1 MKLKKFLKK
10 FCIKDGS
17 LVTIVNYENGESI
30 ETNLPPTLVLTKYHN
45 AYTDPTMVD
54 ILSMDVKSI
63 YADIGGRLVIR
74 VKKADPKENIPEEND
89 KAEKALHTS
98 AKVKGTVVKKKKKN
112 KFKKKDKEKQNT
124 EKSETAK

>member
-45 AYTDPTMVD
+45 AHTDPAMVD
-54 ILSMDVKSI
+54 ILSMNVKSI
-63 YADIGGRLVIR
+63 YVDIGGRLVIR
-74 VKKADPKENIPEEND
+74 VKKADPKEKKPEENI
-89 KAEKALHTS
+89 KAEKMQHAP
-98 AKVKGTVVKKKKKN
+98 AKVKDTVTKKKKK